1 MEQKITT
8 VSEVLTEAAMYDRVN
23 IEAVISHL
31 SNITQ
36 HERDGKMITVAHELF
51 TMKQAS
57 QTCQY

>member
-8 VSEVLTEAAMYDRVN
+8 VSEVLPEAAMYDRVN

-36 HERDGKMITVAHELF
+36 HERDGNMITVC
-51 TMKQAS
+51 T
-57 QTCQY
+57 